1 MGRAGAHGSPSRR
14 PASFISHTQAR
25 APVRAFLDSKWS
37 SVSCDA
43 KARSLLWPPASQ
55 GWHLSPG
62 LRHLSRVI
70 SLKRNSGTSLSPWVL
85 EAALWWR
92 PSPQGVRVKLR
103 FCVSRAR
110 AARTAEVAGAARSS
124 PLYSRWFAAGSA
136 RVSTALAYPRPCS
149 RACNRAIENREL
161 FHSGSRRAAPR
172 DEGTCEVLNAAAI
185 SGRKSRVAVT
195 FVSLKPS

>member
-1 MGRAGAHGSPSRR
+1 MAFSRCFLLRRFALRRAFQTPPSSVRSSGQFPRGESGAHGSPSRC

-85 EAALWWR
+85 EAALWWW

-124 PLYSRWFAAGSA
+124 PL
-136 RVSTALAYPRPCS
+136 
-149 RACNRAIENREL
+149 
-161 FHSGSRRAAPR
+161 
-172 DEGTCEVLNAAAI
+172 
-185 SGRKSRVAVT
+185 
-195 FVSLKPS
+195 